1 MKFRGKINSLD
12 VDSNAQMID
21 MSVTVGNKNFDVSF
35 QMLWGD
41 ADEFD
46 GWEELL
52 NIVDNNR
59 VDRQGSVMADIDA
72 GRRELTVKY
81 DGGEAYA
88 YGDEAQV
95 DVETENIPMEEKKYV
110 NEEGQFDFKKF
121 VAEGSLLKENY
132 GSRHHH
138 PGHELIHKYLDD
150 SGVDPT
156 NVGWEEKLRI
166 DDIRGY
172 EGYSE
177 DQSALFKLIKDVD
190 RAGGE
195 TELFLEPYDVKL
207 ETYGDD
213 ETLRIEII
221 DGSDAVNEDDSAFK
235 PKRKHKQQPDKY
247 GKGSHG
253 KLPDFD
259 HAMRTGDP
267 TEYDLS
273 DEDYNRSDRA
283 DDAAGEMGLDGAMN
297 RARRIKHF
305 GRRETGDSWA
315 RSRPNSDVLGKRGE
329 KKDYRFKK
337 DGDMYKVDKASMKS
351 DATGKLKDLKKQ
363 SSSFRD
369 KGRQLPESNFDKVDE
384 VLKSLRENNK

>member
-12 VDSNAQMID
+12 IGDKIVD

-35 QMLWGD
+35 EVLWD
-41 ADEFD
+41 SSSDEFE
-46 GWEELL
+46 GWEELA

-59 VDRQGSVMADIDA
+59 VDRQGSVMADIKTNQ
-72 GRRELTVKY
+72 RELTVKY

-121 VAEGSLLKENY
+121 VADGALENN
-132 GSRHHH
+132 
-138 PGHELIHKYLDD
+138 L
-150 SGVDPT
+150 
-156 NVGWEEKLRI
+156 
-166 DDIRGY
+166 
-172 EGYSE
+172 
-177 DQSALFKLIKDVD
+177 
-190 RAGGE
+190 
-195 TELFLEPYDVKL
+195 
-207 ETYGDD
+207 
-213 ETLRIEII
+213 
-221 DGSDAVNEDDSAFK
+221 NEDDSAFK
-235 PKRKHKQQPDKY
+235 PKRKHKQRPDKY

-273 DEDYNRSDRA
+273 DEDYDRADRA
-283 DDAAGEMGLDGAMN
+283 DDKAKEMGLDGAMG

-305 GRRETGDSWA
+305 GRREKGDA
-315 RSRPNSDVLGKRGE
+315 FIRSRPDSDVLGKRGE

-363 SSSFRD
+363 SSTFRD

-384 VLKSLRENNK
+384 ALKSLRENNK

>member
-12 VDSNAQMID
+12 IGDKIVD

-35 QMLWGD
+35 EVLWD
-41 ADEFD
+41 SSSDEFE

-59 VDRQGSVMADIDA
+59 VDRQGSVMADINA
-72 GRRELTVKY
+72 SGRELTVKY

-110 NEEGQFDFKKF
+110 NEGGQFDFKKF
-121 VAEGSLLKENY
+121 VADGAL
-132 GSRHHH
+132 
-138 PGHELIHKYLDD
+138 
-150 SGVDPT
+150 
-156 NVGWEEKLRI
+156 EKNL
-166 DDIRGY
+166 
-172 EGYSE
+172 
-177 DQSALFKLIKDVD
+177 
-190 RAGGE
+190 
-195 TELFLEPYDVKL
+195 
-207 ETYGDD
+207 
-213 ETLRIEII
+213 
-221 DGSDAVNEDDSAFK
+221 NEDDSAFK
-235 PKRKHKQQPDKY
+235 PKRKHKQRPDKY

-273 DEDYNRSDRA
+273 DEDYDRADRA
-283 DDAAGEMGLDGAMN
+283 DDKAKEMGLDGAMG

-305 GRRETGDSWA
+305 GRREKGDA
-315 RSRPNSDVLGKRGE
+315 FIRSRPDSDVLGKRGE

-351 DATGKLKDLKKQ
+351 DAAGKLKDLKKQ
-363 SSSFRD
+363 SSTFRD

-384 VLKSLRENNK
+384 ALKSLRENNK